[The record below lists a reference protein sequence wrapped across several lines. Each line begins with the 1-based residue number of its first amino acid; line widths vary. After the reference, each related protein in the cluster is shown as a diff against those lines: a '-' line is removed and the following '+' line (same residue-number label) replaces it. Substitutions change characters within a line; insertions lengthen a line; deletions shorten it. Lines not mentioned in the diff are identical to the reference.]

1 VRLLKLSF
9 PLIVLFGLGGSL
21 WGQGVTA
28 DSLFRYGN
36 RLFDQERYE
45 NAIRV
50 YEALL
55 QEVEHPYL
63 YYNLGNAY
71 FRMGEIGKAVWAYEK
86 GLQFKPRD
94 KDLRFNLDIVKARVV
109 DRITLPEGFFLVDL
123 YGALKK
129 QVTLYDLL
137 LLGGILLATAMFLY
151 FLSAFRFLPMKIGR
165 RSMGLFLVL
174 AVLIH
179 GMALDK
185 YWEITDLQ
193 EGVVVNPLVNVR
205 SAPVEREEM
214 VIFQVHEGLK
224 VEITNQQP
232 DWIEIILLDG
242 KKGWV
247 PVSAVWYL

>member
-1 VRLLKLSF
+1 MPPLKFSLPCLLLLGLSGN
-9 PLIVLFGLGGSL
+9 LFG
-21 WGQGVTA
+21 QGIPA

-45 NAIRV
+45 EAVQV
-50 YEALL
+50 YETLL
-55 QEVEHPYL
+55 REVEHPYL

-71 FRMGEIGKAVWAYEK
+71 FRVGEIGKAVWAYEK

-109 DRITLPEGFFLVDL
+109 DRITLPEGFFLVDI
-123 YGALKK
+123 YRALKK

-137 LLGGILLATAMFLY
+137 LLGGVFLAVCTLLY
-151 FLSAFRFLPMKIGR
+151 FLSAFRFLPVKIGR
-165 RSMGLFLVL
+165 RMMGLFLVF
-174 AVLIH
+174 AVLSH

-185 YWEITDLQ
+185 YWEITDRQ
-193 EGVVVNPLVNVR
+193 EGVVVTPLVNVR

-232 DWIEIILLDG
+232 DWVEIILLDG

-247 PVSAVWYL
+247 PVSAVWVL